1 MATQQILQKTN
12 QTRPTLVPDPLKLGK
27 KKPSKTHWKPGTNLF
42 FSPERSKRRPER
54 IPKWSAIVKPTHMFP
69 FFYYFFIYFFFEVFF
84 CILMTNSSTVP
95 PSDGNGMRATR
106 AVEFL
111 TLPAHTDRK
120 IRNLFHTPLIFS
132 APFFSFSLF
141 FFFFLEISFSGGD
154 RPTGRRLRNEW
165 KTILPIFPPKKKNR
179 KKNGRS

>member
-69 FFYYFFIYFFFEVFF
+69 FFYYFFIYFFLKFF
-84 CILMTNSSTVP
+84 FAYWWRILRRCRHRMEMECVRRVRWNFWRCLLTRTEKFVIYSTL
-95 PSDGNGMRATR
+95 RW
-106 AVEFL
+106 F
-111 TLPAHTDRK
+111 
-120 IRNLFHTPLIFS
+120 IRPLYF
-132 APFFSFSLF
+132 PFPF
-141 FFFFLEISFSGGD
+141 FFFFFGD
-154 RPTGRRLRNEW
+154 FLFRW
-165 KTILPIFPPKKKNR
+165 WPPD
-179 KKNGRS
+179 RSSLA